1 MADVINRELHPYLVR
16 SSLAERCT
24 LSASGMKNPAKILAH
39 IKVNKASGDP
49 PLGDLID
56 RWLLDRPTI
65 DAFRKLQQP
74 TVARVARALPTH
86 RNRRVLLLNA
96 GTGSLVAALNYHMT
110 LAPTVLTV
118 VDQHRDALAWLDT
131 GMAVRPRQVELQ
143 TVQENLAQ
151 FAMGRSRH
159 VFPKQD
165 VVIMPGLFE
174 YIPDRIALSCL
185 SVSRDLLVPKGTV
198 VISALESS
206 DDQILMDRLLNW
218 PTIRRPASRL
228 AKLLERAGFTDIEQ
242 EDILPPAI
250 LFSATSTGE

>member
-1 MADVINRELHPYLVR
+1 MEV
-16 SSLAERCT
+16 
-24 LSASGMKNPAKILAH
+24 
-39 IKVNKASGDP
+39 
-49 PLGDLID
+49 
-56 RWLLDRPTI
+56 
-65 DAFRKLQQP
+65 
-74 TVARVARALPTH
+74 
-86 RNRRVLLLNA
+86 
-96 GTGSLVAALNYHMT
+96 
-110 LAPTVLTV
+110 
-118 VDQHRDALAWLDT
+118 
-131 GMAVRPRQVELQ
+131 Q

-185 SVSRDLLVPKGTV
+185 SVARDLLVPKGTV